1 MAEPLSVA
9 ANEVIEEYFPRIKSL
24 SVQQQEILRSIFIE
38 NKDTFAILPTGHGKS
53 LPYQIAP
60 LVAQKLSGLAHHHAE
75 FSRFKDRNIVIII
88 SPLLALMEEQ
98 AKSLVSAGITAC
110 CLHDKSINKEDILE
124 GKFQLVFGGAEAW
137 VKSKKWRK
145 MLQSQIYQQRLLLIA
160 ADEAHCIPK
169 W

>member
-1 MAEPLSVA
+1 MAEALSVA
-9 ANEVIEEYFPRIKSL
+9 AKEVIEEHFPRIKSL
-24 SVQQQEILRSIFIE
+24 SVQQLEILKSIFIE

-60 LVAQKLSGLAHHHAE
+60 LVAQKLSSLGHRHAE
-75 FSRFKDRNIVIII
+75 FSRFTDRNIVIII

-98 AKSLVSAGITAC
+98 AKSMVAAGITAC
-110 CLHDKSINKEDILE
+110 CLHDESIAKEDILN
-124 GKFQLVFGGAEAW
+124 GRFQLVFGGTEAW
-137 VKSKKWRK
+137 VKSDKWRK